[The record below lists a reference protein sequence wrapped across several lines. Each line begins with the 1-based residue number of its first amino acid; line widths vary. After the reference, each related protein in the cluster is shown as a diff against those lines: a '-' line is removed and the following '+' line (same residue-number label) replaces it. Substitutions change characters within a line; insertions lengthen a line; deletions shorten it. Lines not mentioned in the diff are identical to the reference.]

1 MRKNLLFLL
10 CMLLTVFTFSTG
22 IFAAD
27 AWDGTV
33 DTSWYKAD
41 QTSFEISNGKELA
54 GLAAIV
60 NGNASGITK
69 SNFEGKTI
77 TLTADIDLGNKEW
90 TMIGTNNASAF
101 RGTFDGNG
109 KTISNLVLS
118 AGVQN
123 NAFFGYTYGQVKNFT
138 IKSDNLL
145 KTATHN
151 QAAFVA
157 YNYGIVVNCVNYA
170 TINADNCENIGGV
183 AVYNQ
188 KGGYIVNCANFG
200 NITSTEYKVGG
211 IVACGFGNSYIYN
224 CYNNGNIIKFRT

>member
-27 AWDGTV
+27 AWDGSV

-60 NGNASGITK
+60 NGNASGILK

-90 TMIGTNNASAF
+90 TSVGTS
-101 RGTFDGNG
+101 
-109 KTISNLVLS
+109 S
-118 AGVQN
+118 
-123 NAFFGYTYGQVKNFT
+123 
-138 IKSDNLL
+138 
-145 KTATHN
+145 
-151 QAAFVA
+151 
-157 YNYGIVVNCVNYA
+157 VNSFK
-170 TINADNCENIGGV
+170 G
-183 AVYNQ
+183 VYNLAL
-188 KGGYIVNCANFG
+188 IR
-200 NITSTEYKVGG
+200 
-211 IVACGFGNSYIYN
+211 IYEPT
-224 CYNNGNIIKFRT
+224 KAD

>member
-1 MRKNLLFLL
+1 
-10 CMLLTVFTFSTG
+10 MLLTVFTFSTG

-27 AWDGTV
+27 AWDGSV

-60 NGNASGITK
+60 NGNASGILK

-90 TMIGTNNASAF
+90 TMIGMNNASAF

-123 NAFFGYTYGQVKNFT
+123 NAFFGYSYGQVKNFT

-145 KTATHN
+145 KTAAHN
-151 QAAFVA
+151 QAAVPLF
-157 YNYGIVVNCVNYA
+157 CVQR
-170 TINADNCENIGGV
+170 D
-183 AVYNQ
+183 
-188 KGGYIVNCANFG
+188 
-200 NITSTEYKVGG
+200 
-211 IVACGFGNSYIYN
+211 
-224 CYNNGNIIKFRT
+224 